1 MIVRFIRQ
9 YLSIWCA
16 VFLLVGMSNS
26 GIYAQFDARSL
37 HNRNA
42 RDAQNSQSANSAA
55 NMMREMQESRQNIP
69 WNALSPSA
77 QARVRSVVSG
87 NPFFHRMPQQV
98 FYADPEMYHFLLRHP
113 DVVIGFWEHL
123 GATQLSL
130 REIRENQYI
139 LTETGGTTAF
149 VEVLYRSYDLC
160 IIYARG
166 EYRGPLLA
174 RSYQGD
180 AILVLRT
187 QFARDEANEPVIIAD
202 LDTFVQVNSVGLD
215 LLAKLFFTSLTKI
228 ADSNFEVTM
237 GFVSQVSRAAARNGE
252 DLKEAAEEISS
263 LRQDVLEEF
272 CAVVDR
278 IAMRFARRNM
288 PQPREPQPGQPQPR
302 AVAQQTPQQT
312 PQFVPPQ
319 PATPPRGETA
329 RVEPPIANHRD
340 FAPRDFTSHNF
351 TPRDFTMTSRP
362 PSDWG
367 MDHFFNS
374 SFPPYAPVRY
384 DGSGELNAPRPL
396 GSTFFEYVIPRLP
409 RNERDYGIVR

>member
-9 YLSIWCA
+9 CLSIWCA
-16 VFLLVGMSNS
+16 VFLLVGLSNS
-26 GIYAQFDARSL
+26 VIYAQFDTRSL

-42 RDAQNSQSANSAA
+42 RGAQNAQPANPAA
-55 NMMREMQESRQNIP
+55 ETMRAMQESRQNLP
-69 WNALSPSA
+69 WNALSTAA
-77 QARVRSVVSG
+77 QTKVRSVVSG
-87 NPFFHRMPQQV
+87 NPLFHRMPQQT
-98 FYADPEMYHFLLRHP
+98 FYADPEMYNFLLRHP

-130 REIRENQYI
+130 REIKENHYI
-139 LTETGGTTAF
+139 LTETGGTTAS

-166 EYRGPLLA
+166 EYRGPLMA
-174 RSYQGD
+174 RAYQGD

-187 QFARDEANEPVIIAD
+187 QFARDEANEPVIISD

-237 GFVSQVSRAAARNGE
+237 GFVSQISRAAARNGE
-252 DLKEAAEEISS
+252 DLKEAAEEIPS
-263 LRQDVLEEF
+263 LRQDVFEEF

-278 IAMRFARRNM
+278 VAMRFARRNM
-288 PQPREPQPGQPQPR
+288 PQPKEPQPGQPQPR
-302 AVAQQTPQQT
+302 AVAQQTPQ
-312 PQFVPPQ
+312 FVPPQ
-319 PATPPRGETA
+319 PATPPRMESA

-340 FAPRDFTSHNF
+340 FA
-351 TPRDFTMTSRP
+351 PRDFTMTSRP

-367 MDHFFNS
+367 MDHFFDS
-374 SFPPYAPVRY
+374 SAPPYAPVRY